1 MNYSG
6 VYNSGWARPMRRFA
20 AKLKSLNIRRN
31 VAFSSLFIEK
41 QNCGHLGD
49 RAVLAWRWPG
59 NLPGIER
66 TWHFWRA
73 MRKSSGGQRL
83 TCFIVT
89 REFQPGPV
97 MCGNRAKSKRPFLLL
112 LKNTLV
118 LTYWSTMP
126 ASCS

>member
-1 MNYSG
+1 VVIS
-6 VYNSGWARPMRRFA
+6 
-20 AKLKSLNIRRN
+20 
-31 VAFSSLFIEK
+31 
-41 QNCGHLGD
+41 GD
-49 RAVLAWRWPG
+49 RAVLAWRWSG

-83 TCFIVT
+83 TCFILT

-112 LKNTLV
+112 LKNTLASKRVIRADCLESGVTVGCKSYIGRDWAV
-118 LTYWSTMP
+118 LHIDR
-126 ASCS
+126 AAI